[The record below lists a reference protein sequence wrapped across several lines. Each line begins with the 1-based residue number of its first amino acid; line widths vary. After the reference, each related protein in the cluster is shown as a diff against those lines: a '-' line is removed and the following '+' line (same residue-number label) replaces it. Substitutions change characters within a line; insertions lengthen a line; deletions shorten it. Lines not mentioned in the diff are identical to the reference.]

1 MIRVA
6 KPIQA
11 PAILRNRGADE
22 TAHIRAQFDADPES
36 YRNGTKTFDFKS
48 SIYGAKSVKNKLIAA
63 QHRKCCFCESRI
75 THVSF
80 GDVEHFRPKG
90 GYSQD
95 ADDHLHRPGY
105 YWLAYDWTN
114 LFLSCQLCNQRFKK
128 NLFPIENTYERA
140 QSHHDDIDRERPS
153 FLHPS
158 NDDPER
164 HVGFRDELPFAIDGD
179 SRGKITIEWLRL
191 DRDELN
197 EMRRDCLEMIKLL
210 ALIARLDIP
219 ESPEATTQIEAMQRD
234 EAQYAGMARAYA
246 RAAGL

>member
-11 PAILRNRGADE
+11 PALLRNRGADE
-22 TAHIRAQFDADPES
+22 TAENCDKFDADPES
-36 YRNGTKTFDFKS
+36 YRDGTKTFDFNS

-75 THVSF
+75 THVSY

-95 ADDHLHRPGY
+95 TDDHLHRPGY
-105 YWLAYDWTN
+105 YWLAYDWNN

-128 NLFPIENTYERA
+128 NLFPLENKDERA
-140 QSHHDDIDRERPS
+140 QSHHEDIDRERPL

-158 NDDPER
+158 NDDPEH
-164 HVGFRDELPFAIDGD
+164 HVGFRDEFPFAIDGD
-179 SRGKITIEWLRL
+179 SRGKITIDWLRL

-197 EMRRDCLEMIKLL
+197 EMRRDCLEKLKAL
-210 ALIARLDIP
+210 AFIARRNCP
-219 ESPEATTQIEAMQRD
+219 ESLEATTQIEAMQRD

-246 RAAGL
+246 RAEGL

>member
-6 KPIQA
+6 KPNQA

-22 TAHIRAQFDADPES
+22 TAHVRAQFDADPES
-36 YRNGTKTFDFKS
+36 YRHGTKTFDFKS
-48 SIYGAKSVKNKLIAA
+48 GIYGAKSVKNKLIAA

-75 THVSF
+75 THVAY

-95 ADDHLHRPGY
+95 TDDDLHRPGY

-128 NLFPIENTYERA
+128 NLFPLENKDERA
-140 QSHHDDIDRERPS
+140 RSHREDIDRERPS
-153 FLHPS
+153 FPHPS
-158 NDDPER
+158 NDDPEN

-197 EMRRDCLEMIKLL
+197 ELRRDYLQMLRLL
-210 ALIARLDIP
+210 ALVASLDIP
-219 ESPEATTQIEAMQRD
+219 QSPEAITQIAAMQRD
-234 EAQYAGMARAYA
+234 AAQYAGMARAYA
-246 RAAGL
+246 KAAGL

>member
-11 PAILRNRGADE
+11 PAILRNRGANE
-22 TAHIRAQFDADPES
+22 TTENCDKFDADPEL
-36 YRNGTKTFDFKS
+36 YRDGTKTFDFKS

-63 QHRKCCFCESRI
+63 QHGKCCFCESRI
-75 THVSF
+75 THVSY
-80 GDVEHFRPKG
+80 GDVEHIRPKG

-95 ADDHLHRPGY
+95 TDDHLHRPGS
-105 YWLAYDWTN
+105 YWLAYDWSN

-128 NLFPIENTYERA
+128 NLFPLENKDKRA
-140 QSHHDDIDRERPS
+140 RSHHDDIDRERPS

-158 NDDPER
+158 NDDAEQ

-197 EMRRDCLEMIKLL
+197 EMRRDTLEKLKLL

-219 ESPEATTQIEAMQRD
+219 ESPDATTEIEAMQRD
-234 EAQYAGMARAYA
+234 AAQYAGMARAYA